1 MGGQWTTQ
9 AQYGYPPA
17 RRARRWPWVLFA
29 IGIAA
34 GLALEA
40 SVIVGVYLAVRQVG
54 RASCLPSDFPQYQG
68 ATTTG
73 LNVYNGTNGSR
84 CDMVFDSADSAG
96 QVTDFYTN
104 RLDQGNWRIVSI
116 SDANGTIAFQRR
128 SDPGV
133 HGQLQVLGKGVHSS
147 FQVVVQAGG

>member
-9 AQYGYPPA
+9 YARPTA

-29 IGIAA
+29 IGIVL

-40 SVIVGVYLAVRQVG
+40 SVIVGAYLAVRQIG
-54 RASCLPSDFPQYQG
+54 RGSCLPSDFPTYQG

-73 LNVYNGTNGSR
+73 LNVYNGTGGAR
-84 CDMVFDSADSAG
+84 CDMVFDSSDSAG
-96 QVTDFYTN
+96 QVTDFYAN
-104 RLDQGNWRIVSI
+104 RLDQGNWRILSI
-116 SDANGTIAFQRR
+116 SDANGTITFQRR

-133 HGQLQVLGKGVHSS
+133 HGQLQVLGKGVHST
-147 FQVVVQAGG
+147 FEVVVQAGS